1 MDKLIKD
8 IKCDTCSHKEV
19 CLYKED
25 FNNAINAI
33 KLTKMVYTDCVS
45 AIEVNCRYYSQ
56 EVITCRD
63 TGFSITT
70 TSSFDNGD
78 A

>member
-33 KLTKMVYTDCVS
+33 KLTKMVYADCVS
-45 AIEVNCRYYSQ
+45 AIEVNCRYYSR
-56 EVITCRD
+56 EVINCMDNWT
-63 TGFSITT
+63 SINKLIT
-70 TSSFDNGD
+70 FDNGD

>member
-45 AIEVNCRYYSQ
+45 AIEVNCRYYSR
-56 EVITCRD
+56 EVINCMD
-63 TGFSITT
+63 NWIAINKLN
-70 TSSFDNGD
+70 TSDNGD
-78 A
+78 I